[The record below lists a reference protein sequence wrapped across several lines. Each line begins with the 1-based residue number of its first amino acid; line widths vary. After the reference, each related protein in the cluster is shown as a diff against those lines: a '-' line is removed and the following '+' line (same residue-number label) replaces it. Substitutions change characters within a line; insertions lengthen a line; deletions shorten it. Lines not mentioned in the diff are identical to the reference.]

1 MPNKNNNVF
10 FRDLR
15 MDGNV
20 DDAARTVDISFSS
33 EAPVKRYDWREGAY
47 YNEILGH
54 DAGNVDLTRLENLGV
69 ALYNH
74 DRDKVIGA
82 IVEPY
87 LDTSEHRCKA
97 KIRFDSDEF
106 AETIYQKVK
115 SGTLKGISVGYL
127 IDNVEVVADGK
138 KSADGRFAGPCK
150 IARLWTP
157 LEASVVS
164 VPAAIDVGI
173 GRSYGQDIGE
183 EELQSFREYQKMRKQ
198 QEQQENQKQLAD
210 LENLK
215 RELEILEMEC

>member
-1 MPNKNNNVF
+1 MPSKQNTLL

-20 DDAARTVDISFSS
+20 DDTARTVDISFSS

-54 DAGNVDLTRLENLGV
+54 DVGNVDLTRLENLGV

-97 KIRFDSDEF
+97 KIRFDSDDF
-106 AETIYQKVK
+106 AETIYQEVK

-138 KSADGRFAGPCK
+138 KSADGRFEGPCR

-157 LEASVVS
+157 LEASIVS
-164 VPAAIDVGI
+164 VPADMNVGV
-173 GRSYGQDIGE
+173 GRSYGQDIDA

-198 QEQQENQKQLAD
+198 QEQQERQKQLAE
-210 LENLK
+210 LENLE